1 MTKDHRDC
9 KVLLV
14 LGEILDHQDH
24 QDLLVQP
31 EIKVQLDPLVLQEHL
46 VSLGLRETKVQLDRL
61 VHLAL
66 QEVQALKGLLDQQ
79 VMLVSQDPR
88 VLWARLEQVDQQD
101 KPVLLD
107 LLDLLEIKVPLV
119 SLDHEAN
126 LEALEL

>member
-1 MTKDHRDC
+1 M
-9 KVLLV
+9 
-14 LGEILDHQDH
+14 
-24 QDLLVQP
+24 QP

-66 QEVQALKGLLDQQ
+66 QEAQALKGLLDQQ